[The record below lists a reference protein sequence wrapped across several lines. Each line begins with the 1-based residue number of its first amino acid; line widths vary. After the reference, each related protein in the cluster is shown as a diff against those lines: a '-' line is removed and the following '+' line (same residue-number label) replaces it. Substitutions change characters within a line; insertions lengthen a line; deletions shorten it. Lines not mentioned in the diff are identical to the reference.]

1 MGYTVAPFSAT
12 QLYGELTAPPC
23 IVDDAIGNPRA
34 KYLHQYLEYLGAMTI
49 VTEHDYIDA
58 DYLDDF
64 ASFYVK
70 SFAHIP
76 NRCRRLHFF
85 TTQFDTDA
93 FGQMVRGEVDSSPLQ
108 NHYLGFV
115 VARPLPSA
123 LIGRTVVKTYPTDG
137 NRRWYTCLRP
147 YPVNLFGIDLMLD
160 SLAFQEQDTSL
171 AACATVALWSC
182 FQKTRDMFHSGLPSP
197 VIITRAANRILR
209 SARPFPSRGLTIE
222 QVCNA
227 IASVGLDPEVYRV
240 QAALPLVSMAY
251 SYLKL
256 GVPVM
261 LIFLVP
267 NVGLHGVALNGFSL
281 RDSVQLVHE
290 GGSGVLPALIGKR
303 IDEFYCHD
311 DQAGPFSRLKI
322 IPAPDDTSVVK
333 FAATSWPGE
342 LVPYAVV
349 VPVYPK
355 IRTGFREVIS
365 NWIPRLSAVLSFVRP
380 AINFEW
386 DIYLM
391 SSNELK
397 RETRANAA
405 SIPTDVRTSLLVE
418 GLPRFLWRCTLRISD
433 APAVDM
439 LLDTTEM
446 VRGFPVLRIWW
457 PDSALK
463 SQLAI
468 SFSDPKFHPGFV
480 QLLTQRLFERVH
492 SSLV

>member
-1 MGYTVAPFSAT
+1 MGYSVARFSAA
-12 QLYGELTAPPC
+12 QLFNDLTSQPC
-23 IVDDAIGNPRA
+23 IIDDATGNLRA
-34 KYLHQYLEYLGAMTI
+34 KYLYGYLKYIGAATI
-49 VTEHDYIDA
+49 VTEHEYIDA

-85 TTQFDTDA
+85 AKEFDEATFA
-93 FGQMVRGEVDSSPLQ
+93 QMVKGEADTSLLEKQ
-108 NHYLGFV
+108 YLGFV

-123 LIGRTVVKTYPTDG
+123 IIGRTVVQTYPSDG
-137 NRRWYTCLRP
+137 GRRWYTCLRP
-147 YPVNLFGIDLMLD
+147 YKVSLFGIEMQLD

-182 FQKTRDMFHSGLPSP
+182 FQKTRDIFHSGLPSP
-197 VIITRAANRILR
+197 VQITHAANRILR

-227 IASVGLDPEVYRV
+227 IASVGLDPEVYWV
-240 QAALPLVSMAY
+240 QPNLPLVSMAY

-261 LIFLVP
+261 LIF
-267 NVGLHGVALNGFSL
+267 NVQNIGLHGVALNGYSL
-281 RDSVQLVHE
+281 RDSVQVTNE
-290 GGSGVLPALIGKR
+290 GGSGVLPALIGRR

-311 DQAGPFSRLKI
+311 DQAGPFSKLKI
-322 IPAPDDTSVVK
+322 VPAADNKSIVK
-333 FAATSWPGE
+333 FTADNWNGE
-342 LVPYAVV
+342 LTPYAVV
-349 VPVYPK
+349 VPVHPK

-365 NWIPRLSAVLSFVRP
+365 NWIPRLSSLLSLVRD
-380 AINFEW
+380 AAKFEW
-386 DIYLM
+386 DIFLT

-397 RETRANAA
+397 SITR
-405 SIPTDVRTSLLVE
+405 TDHKAFPAGVRDELLVE
-418 GLPRFLWRCTLRISD
+418 GLPKYVWRCILRIDGNS
-433 APAVDM
+433 ALEM

-457 PDSALK
+457 TDQALK
-463 SQLAI
+463 AQLAPVT
-468 SFSDPKFHPGFV
+468 DPNLSLGFV
-480 QLLTQRLFERVH
+480 TILTQRLYDSVKAG
-492 SSLV
+492 LT